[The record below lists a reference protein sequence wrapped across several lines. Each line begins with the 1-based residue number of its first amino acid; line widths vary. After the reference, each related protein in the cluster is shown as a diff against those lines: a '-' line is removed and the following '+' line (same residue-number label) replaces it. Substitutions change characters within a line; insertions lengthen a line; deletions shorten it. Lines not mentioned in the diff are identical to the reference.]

1 MTLSLF
7 LNTCPEFP
15 SHVIEV
21 AATGK
26 LIRGCESAFVDQLL
40 PRARQQSLRL
50 NLSAVS
56 QIDAAGI
63 AALIALYRACG
74 ESGHQLTVVQPSE
87 HVHELLHLVGLE
99 HLLVAENQTCA
110 TGYKHA
116 ALTAA

>member
-7 LNTCPEFP
+7 LNTSRELPCP
-15 SHVIEV
+15 VTEV

-40 PRARQQSLRL
+40 PRAQKESLQL

-56 QIDAAGI
+56 QMDAAGI
-63 AALIALYRACG
+63 AALVALYRASS
-74 ESGHQLTVVQPSE
+74 ESGHQLSVVQPSE

-99 HLLVAENQTCA
+99 HLLITENDPCGTDLKRL
-110 TGYKHA
+110 T
-116 ALTAA
+116 LTAA